1 MDTNLTHLM
10 FYIQAQSALKE
21 KQDLCPICAI
31 LKIELLRHLYDNGDE
46 KFLSK

>member
-10 FYIQAQSALKE
+10 FDTLAQSALKE
-21 KQDLCPICAI
+21 EQDLCPICAI
-31 LKIELLRHLYDNGDE
+31 LKIELLRHLYDNRDE